1 MWGIKLTLVIF
12 LQIQAILACNPAM
25 TCEQICSY
33 KCKWPACGEQQF
45 LNCQMCRTGCINK
58 MTEQGQCG
66 EEVQKMGRI
75 MKESIK
81 IFLNRMIDGY
91 LGDEEMV
98 IEEYYNS
105 SSNSNGMYVVPKK
118 YRIKLIIQSQKRN
131 VPLTHVF

>member
-45 LNCQMCRTGCINK
+45 LNCQMCRTGCINE

-75 MKESIK
+75 MQESVK
-81 IFLNRMIDGY
+81 IFLNRMIDG
-91 LGDEEMV
+91 LP
-98 IEEYYNS
+98 NS
-105 SSNSNGMYVVPKK
+105 SEEDSSEEGSSSSEEGSSSEGM
-118 YRIKLIIQSQKRN
+118 
-131 VPLTHVF
+131 